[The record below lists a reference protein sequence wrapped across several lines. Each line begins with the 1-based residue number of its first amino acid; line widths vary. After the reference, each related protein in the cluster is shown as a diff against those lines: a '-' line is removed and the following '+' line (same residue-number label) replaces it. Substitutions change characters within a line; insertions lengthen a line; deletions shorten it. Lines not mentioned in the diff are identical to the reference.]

1 MSLALVNTSDPATWL
16 PWIVFPLVGAL
27 IGWATNWLAVKML
40 FRPRK
45 PRGIGPLRFQGVVP
59 RRHKDLADNIAETV
73 QEELISAEDIA
84 QLVQKLAT
92 SDAIRSRLKS
102 RIDQLIEEQLQ
113 SFGPMVAAFLPAD
126 LVDKIRTRIE
136 KEVFSF
142 VEELGDDL
150 QDTLG
155 QQLDLKQKVRDRILA
170 FELDQME
177 RLVLRVA
184 KKELRHIELLGG
196 VLGFIV
202 GLVEAGLLQLW
213 N

>member
-1 MSLALVNTSDPATWL
+1 MQPWL

-40 FRPRK
+40 FRPHQ
-45 PRGIGPLRFQGVVP
+45 PIGIGPLRFQGVVP
-59 RRHKDLADNIAETV
+59 RRHQALAESIAETV
-73 QEELISAEDIA
+73 QEELSSAEDIA

-92 SDAIRSRLKS
+92 SDQIRDRLKG
-102 RIDQLIEEQLQ
+102 RIDLLIEEQLL
-113 SFGPMVAAFLPAD
+113 SFGPMVSAFLPAD
-126 LVDKIRTRIE
+126 LVDKIRLRIE

-142 VEELGDDL
+142 VEELGTDL
-150 QDTLG
+150 QGTLG
-155 QQLDLKQKVRDRILA
+155 QQLDLKKKVRDRILA

-184 KKELRHIELLGG
+184 KKELRHIEFLGG

-202 GLVEAGLLQLW
+202 GLVEAGLLSLW
-213 N
+213 SG

>member
-1 MSLALVNTSDPATWL
+1 MALSLLNEVLPIEWL

-40 FRPRK
+40 FRPHQ
-45 PRGIGPLRFQGVVP
+45 PIGIGPLRFQGVVP
-59 RRHKDLADNIAETV
+59 RRHQALAESIAETV
-73 QEELISAEDIA
+73 QEELISADDIA

-92 SDAIRSRLKS
+92 SDQIRDRLKG
-102 RIDQLIEEQLQ
+102 RIDVLIEEQLQ
-113 SFGPMVAAFLPAD
+113 SFGPMVAAFLPND
-126 LVDKIRTRIE
+126 LVDKIRNRIE
-136 KEVFSF
+136 QEVFSF
-142 VEELGDDL
+142 VEELGTDL
-150 QDTLG
+150 HVTLG

-202 GLVEAGLLQLW
+202 GLVEAGLLSLW
-213 N
+213 S

>member
-1 MSLALVNTSDPATWL
+1 LQPWL

-40 FRPRK
+40 FRPHQ
-45 PRGIGPLRFQGVVP
+45 PIGIGPLRFQGVVP
-59 RRHKDLADNIAETV
+59 RRHQALAESIAETV
-73 QEELISAEDIA
+73 QEELISADDIA

-92 SDAIRSRLKS
+92 SDQIRDRLKG
-102 RIDQLIEEQLQ
+102 RIDVLIEEQLQ
-113 SFGPMVAAFLPAD
+113 SFGPMVAAFLPND
-126 LVDKIRTRIE
+126 LVDKIRNRIE
-136 KEVFSF
+136 QEVFSF
-142 VEELGDDL
+142 VEELGTDL
-150 QDTLG
+150 HVTLG

-202 GLVEAGLLQLW
+202 GLVEAGLLSLW
-213 N
+213 S

>member
-1 MSLALVNTSDPATWL
+1 MQPWL

-40 FRPRK
+40 FRPHR
-45 PRGIGPLRFQGVVP
+45 PIGFGPLKFQGVVP
-59 RRHKDLADNIAETV
+59 RRQQALADSIAETV

-92 SDAIRSRLKS
+92 SDQVRNRLQG

-113 SFGPMVAAFLPAD
+113 SFGPMVSAFLPSD
-126 LVDKIRTRIE
+126 LVEKIRTRIE

-142 VEELGDDL
+142 IEELGQEL
-150 QDTLG
+150 QGTLG
-155 QQLDLKQKVRDRILA
+155 EQLDLKQKVRERILA

-184 KKELRHIELLGG
+184 KKELGHIEILGG
-196 VLGFIV
+196 VLGLMV
-202 GLVEAGLLQLW
+202 GLVEAGLLLLW
-213 N
+213 S